1 MRAIGIEH
9 FGETPAL
16 KEVPVPEPGSG
27 EVQIAIEAAS
37 TNPLDLAI
45 ASGVLAA
52 LGECRFPLTLGMD
65 GAGTV
70 TAVGDGVTEFR
81 VGDRVF
87 GQFWSRPLRS
97 GSFAEV
103 AVVQAVPA
111 FGALAR
117 IPDELPSDVAAALP
131 TAGMTALGAID
142 VMRVPE
148 GGTLAIL
155 GATGG
160 VGTFAVQAA
169 AARGIRVIATASAQ
183 VAEEV
188 RELGATA
195 IVVRGAEPLD
205 QALRRLAP
213 EGVDAIFDTVGDR
226 SLTSSVAGAV
236 RDGGALLS
244 IASGVDE
251 KLLAEE
257 RIRVADYR
265 LDRKPERLAELTK
278 LVTAG
283 TIRPVIG
290 AVLSLEEAPRTL
302 TGGVEPTGM
311 RGKTVLRVSLTSEQ
325 CR

>member
-16 KEVPVPEPGSG
+16 KDVPVPEPGGG
-27 EVQIAIEAAS
+27 EVQVAVEAAS
-37 TNPLDLAI
+37 TNPLDQLI
-45 ASGVLAA
+45 ASGALAA
-52 LGECRFPLTLGMD
+52 LGEYRFPLTLGMD

-70 TAVGDGVTEFR
+70 TALGNGVTEFH

-87 GQFWSRPLRS
+87 GQFWSRPLQF
-97 GSFAEV
+97 GCFAEV

-148 GGTLAIL
+148 GGTLLIV

-183 VAEEV
+183 VAEDV
-188 RELGATA
+188 RKLGAA
-195 IVVRGAEPLD
+195 EIVLRGAEPLD
-205 QALRRLAP
+205 RALRRLAP
-213 EGVDAIFDTVGDR
+213 EGVDAILDTVGER

-236 RDGGALLS
+236 RDDGALLS
-244 IASGVDE
+244 TAFGVDE
-251 KLLAEE
+251 NILAEK
-257 RIRVADYR
+257 RLRAVNYQ
-265 LDRKPERLAELTK
+265 LDRKPERLAELTR
-278 LVTAG
+278 LVTTGAVH
-283 TIRPVIG
+283 PVIG
-290 AVLSLEEAPRTL
+290 ATLPLEEAPHAL
-302 TGGVEPTGM
+302 TGDLKPTSM
-311 RGKTVLRVSLTSEQ
+311 RGKTVLHVR
-325 CR
+325 

>member
-16 KEVPVPEPGSG
+16 KEVPVPEPGG
-27 EVQIAIEAAS
+27 EVRVAIEAAS

-45 ASGVLAA
+45 ASGALAA
-52 LGECRFPLTLGMD
+52 LGEYRFPLTLGMD

-70 TAVGDGVTEFR
+70 TAVGGGVTEFG

-97 GSFAEV
+97 GTFAEV
-103 AVVQAVPA
+103 AVVQAAPA

-117 IPDELPSDVAAALP
+117 IPDGLPSDAAAALP

-142 VMRVPE
+142 AMRVPE
-148 GGTLAIL
+148 GGTLVIL

-169 AARGIRVIATASAQ
+169 AARGIRVIATASAE
-183 VAEEV
+183 VAGEV
-188 RELGATA
+188 RELGATG
-195 IVVRGAEPLD
+195 IIERGTEPIDL
-205 QALRRLAP
+205 ALRRLAP
-213 EGVDAIFDTVGDR
+213 DGVDAILDAVGDR

-236 RDGGALLS
+236 QDGGALLLV
-244 IASGVDE
+244 AFGVDK
-251 KLLAEE
+251 KLLADE
-257 RIRVADYR
+257 RIRAADYR
-265 LDRKPERLAELTK
+265 LDRKPERLAELTR
-278 LVTAG
+278 LATAG

-290 AVLSLEEAPRTL
+290 AMLSLEEAPRAL
-302 TGGVEPTGM
+302 TGGVEPAGM
-311 RGKTVLRVSLTSEQ
+311 RGKVILQVR
-325 CR
+325 